1 MSEPLELAPGIEM
14 PPPIVLEMAPITAR
28 QIAFVLQESYH
39 KWGMEYDHWIR
50 DEDVYPAEVLEILDA
65 IDVVR
70 DQLTDQGVEWDPE
83 L

>member
-1 MSEPLELAPGIEM
+1 MTELAPGIPM
-14 PPPIVLEMAPITAR
+14 PDPIVLEMSPITAR
-28 QIAFVLQESYH
+28 QIAFVLQESYA
-39 KWGMEYDHWIR
+39 KWGMEHDHWVR
-50 DEDVYPAEVLEILDA
+50 HENTYPQEVIEILDA